1 MPGRPLPRAFLES
14 GRFLGLSCVL
24 WVTAPWERGYLARIR
39 GPRPLA
45 RPPVESGRAGRPR
58 SQEGA
63 SPKMSN
69 QPKRG
74 LPSAFRPRN
83 QRSWIARSTRSMP
96 YSPGIQVIFAWR
108 HV

>member
-1 MPGRPLPRAFLES
+1 MRE
-14 GRFLGLSCVL
+14 
-24 WVTAPWERGYLARIR
+24 IR
-39 GPRPLA
+39 LYGSEGGGA
-45 RPPVESGRAGRPR
+45 VR
-58 SQEGA
+58 SPYPYQEGA

-96 YSPGIQVIFAWR
+96 HSPGIQVIFAWR